1 MSGDRR
7 FDDTLIMS
15 DSSRNRG
22 PSLVNHD
29 DRRATGRL
37 ETEALAC
44 DRGEILDLSKS
55 GARLRTR
62 WPWKEG
68 RIRPVTIVAHDFV
81 VTLEARCVWAVKESL
96 LRHTIGLHFINV
108 PAEKQDRLA
117 EVARQFAARE
127 LSEGYRE
134 AA

>member
-1 MSGDRR
+1 MIPNMADH
-7 FDDTLIMS
+7 L
-15 DSSRNRG
+15 NQRG
-22 PSLVNHD
+22 PTLVNHD
-29 DRRATGRL
+29 DRRAAGRM

-68 RIRPVTIVAHDFV
+68 RTRPVTIVAHEFV
-81 VTLEARCVWAVKESL
+81 VTLEARCVWAVKEGL
-96 LRHTIGLHFINV
+96 FRHTIGLHFENV

-117 EVARQFAARE
+117 QVALLFAARE
-127 LSEGYRE
+127 LSDGYRE